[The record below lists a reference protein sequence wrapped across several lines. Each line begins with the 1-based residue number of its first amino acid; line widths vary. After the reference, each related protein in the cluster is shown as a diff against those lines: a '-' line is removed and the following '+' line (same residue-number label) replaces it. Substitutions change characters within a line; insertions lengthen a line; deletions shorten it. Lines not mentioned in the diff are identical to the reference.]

1 MAIKVFTSFSAVF
14 LVSILSFNALAET
27 QTYIREYTYIAS
39 EADSKISSRKIAKQE
54 VKRDLLA
61 ELGTHIFSKF
71 EMSESS
77 QGDVE
82 AKEEIV
88 ALTAGFVT
96 VETLEEKWNG
106 TEYYI
111 KAQLEADPEDIHQQ
125 LETFQ
130 QEDAKSQEL
139 KDELM
144 ASHEESE
151 RLRARLQD
159 LQEELGQTDDEDD
172 QARIQQEYD
181 EEVEHLN
188 MLGLTTRALGKQ
200 VQNGFG
206 WLKDSFDEGHSI
218 SRSFLQSL
226 GSDDE

>member
-1 MAIKVFTSFSAVF
+1 MAIK
-14 LVSILSFNALAET
+14 ILSTVIGAILSLNLWADS

-39 EADSKISSRKIAKQE
+39 EADSKISSRKMAKQE

-71 EMSESS
+71 EMSEDAE
-77 QGDVE
+77 GDVE
-82 AKEEIV
+82 AKEEVV

-111 KAQLEADPEDIHQQ
+111 KAKLEADPDEIHEQ
-125 LETFQ
+125 LENFQ
-130 QEDAKSQEL
+130 QEDEKSQQLKSEL
-139 KDELM
+139 L

-151 RLRARLQD
+151 RLRARLQV
-159 LQEELGQTDDEDD
+159 LQSELGSTDNEED
-172 QARIQQEYD
+172 QARLQQEYD
-181 EEVEHLN
+181 EEVENLN
-188 MLGLTTRALGKQ
+188 MLGLTARALGTQ

-206 WLKDSFDEGHSI
+206 WLKGTLDEGHTFG
-218 SRSFLQSL
+218 RSFLQSL
-226 GSDDE
+226 GDDD

>member
-1 MAIKVFTSFSAVF
+1 MAIKIFATVLTLLIS
-14 LVSILSFNALAET
+14 LTALAET

-54 VKRDLLA
+54 VKRDLLS

-71 EMSESS
+71 EMSESDE
-77 QGDVE
+77 GDVE

-88 ALTAGFVT
+88 ALTAGFVA
-96 VETLEEKWNG
+96 VETIEEKWNG

-111 KAQLEADPEDIHQQ
+111 KAKLEADPEEIHKQ
-125 LETFQ
+125 LDSFQ
-130 QEDAKSQEL
+130 QEDEKSQKLKSEL
-139 KDELM
+139 L
-144 ASHEESE
+144 ASHNESE
-151 RLRARLQD
+151 RLRARLQV
-159 LQEELGQTDDEDD
+159 LQGELNSTDDEEE
-172 QARIQQEYD
+172 QTRIQEEYD
-181 EEVEHLN
+181 EEVEQLN

-206 WLKDSFDEGHSI
+206 WLKSSFSEGHSA

-226 GSDDE
+226 GSDGE

>member
-1 MAIKVFTSFSAVF
+1 MAIKIFVIILSLSFSLMTWAD
-14 LVSILSFNALAET
+14 T

-54 VKRDLLA
+54 VKRDLLS

-71 EMSESS
+71 EMSESAE
-77 QGDVE
+77 GDVE

-88 ALTAGFVT
+88 ALTAGFVA

-111 KAQLEADPEDIHQQ
+111 KAKLDADPEEIHKQ
-125 LETFQ
+125 LESFQ
-130 QEDAKSQEL
+130 QEDEKSQKLKSEL
-139 KDELM
+139 L

-151 RLRARLQD
+151 RLRARLQV
-159 LQEELGQTDDEDD
+159 LQTELNSTDNEDD
-172 QARIQQEYD
+172 QTRIQQEYD
-181 EEVEHLN
+181 EEVEQLN

-206 WLKDSFDEGHSI
+206 WLKSSFSEGHSA

-226 GSDDE
+226 GSDD

>member
-1 MAIKVFTSFSAVF
+1 MMTWAD
-14 LVSILSFNALAET
+14 T

-54 VKRDLLA
+54 VKRDLLS

-71 EMSESS
+71 EMSESAE
-77 QGDVE
+77 GDVE

-88 ALTAGFVT
+88 ALTAGFVA

-111 KAQLEADPEDIHQQ
+111 KAKLDADPEEIHKQ
-125 LETFQ
+125 LESFQ
-130 QEDAKSQEL
+130 QEDEKSQKLKSEL
-139 KDELM
+139 L

-151 RLRARLQD
+151 RLRARLQV
-159 LQEELGQTDDEDD
+159 LQTELNSTDNEDD
-172 QARIQQEYD
+172 QTRIQQEYD
-181 EEVEHLN
+181 EEVEQLN

-206 WLKDSFDEGHSI
+206 WLKSSFSEGHSA

-226 GSDDE
+226 GSDD

>member
-1 MAIKVFTSFSAVF
+1 MAIKIYATVFSLLLSLSAW
-14 LVSILSFNALAET
+14 ADT

-54 VKRDLLA
+54 VKRELLA

-71 EMSESS
+71 EMSESAE
-77 QGDVE
+77 GDVE

-88 ALTAGFVT
+88 ALTAGFVAI
-96 VETLEEKWNG
+96 ETLEEKWNG

-111 KAQLEADPEDIHQQ
+111 KAKLEADPEEIHKQ
-125 LETFQ
+125 LESFQ
-130 QEDAKSQEL
+130 QDDEKSQEL
-139 KDELM
+139 KSELL

-151 RLRARLQD
+151 RLRARLQV
-159 LQEELGQTDDEDD
+159 LQSELNSTDNEED

-181 EEVEHLN
+181 EEVEQLN
-188 MLGLTTRALGKQ
+188 MLGLTARALGNQ

-206 WLKDSFDEGHSI
+206 WLKGTLDEGHTFG
-218 SRSFLQSL
+218 RSFLQSL
-226 GSDDE
+226 GDSDD

>member
-1 MAIKVFTSFSAVF
+1 MAIKIFATV
-14 LVSILSFNALAET
+14 LSLLISLTALAET

-54 VKRDLLA
+54 VKRDLLS

-71 EMSESS
+71 EMSESDE
-77 QGDVE
+77 GDVE

-88 ALTAGFVT
+88 ALTAGFVA
-96 VETLEEKWNG
+96 VETIEEKWNG

-111 KAQLEADPEDIHQQ
+111 KAKLEADPEEIHEQ
-125 LETFQ
+125 LESFQ
-130 QEDAKSQEL
+130 QEDEKSQKLKNEL
-139 KDELM
+139 L
-144 ASHEESE
+144 ASHNESE
-151 RLRARLQD
+151 RLRARLQV
-159 LQEELGQTDDEDD
+159 LQGELNSTNDEDE
-172 QARIQQEYD
+172 QTRIQEEYD
-181 EEVEHLN
+181 EEVEQLN

-206 WLKDSFDEGHSI
+206 WLKSSFSEGHSA
-218 SRSFLQSL
+218 SRSFLQAL

>member
-1 MAIKVFTSFSAVF
+1 MAIK
-14 LVSILSFNALAET
+14 ILSTFIGIILSLNLWADT

-39 EADSKISSRKIAKQE
+39 EADSKISSRKMAKQE

-71 EMSESS
+71 EMSEDSE
-77 QGDVE
+77 GDIE

-111 KAQLEADPEDIHQQ
+111 KAKLEADPEEIHTQ
-125 LETFQ
+125 LESFQ
-130 QEDAKSQEL
+130 QEDEKSQQLKSEL
-139 KDELM
+139 L

-151 RLRARLQD
+151 KLRARLQV
-159 LQEELGQTDDEDD
+159 LQAEMGSTDNEED

-181 EEVEHLN
+181 EEVENLN
-188 MLGLTTRALGKQ
+188 MLGLTARALGTQ

-206 WLKDSFDEGHSI
+206 WLKGTLDEGHSFG
-218 SRSFLQSL
+218 RSFLQSL
-226 GSDDE
+226 GDDD